1 MNFLAISD
9 ACGGLGSIIGLVKQI
24 LGYAFILIGVVLVVL
39 IIIDIAKAIIA
50 SEEKEVKG
58 YQKAAIRRVIYF
70 VVMFFVVTLVT
81 VITNLVGGSIDNPSD
96 ATNWAK
102 CWSSP
107 KDACSTTPETTDD
120 NGLPTC

>member
-1 MNFLAISD
+1 MYFLD
-9 ACGGLGSIIGLVKQI
+9 NCGGLGPIIDLVKRV
-24 LGYAFILIGVVLVVL
+24 LGVAFVLIGVVLVVL

-81 VITNLVGGSIDNPSD
+81 AVTNLLGNTQGIEG
-96 ATNWAK
+96 ATNWAA
-102 CWSSP
+102 CWSDP
-107 KDACSTTPETTDD
+107 L
-120 NGLPTC
+120 GQ